1 LERKRNGNPDEYTYP
16 SGFTIKNEYK
26 TGNEALQSVK
36 EKQSG
41 KIIYAPG
48 SFNARG
54 QMNHYTIANK
64 SIYTSLEYDVYGL
77 PAFVKTGHS
86 YPGSTNIQYL
96 ETNFDSATGNLNWR
110 NI

>member
-1 LERKRNGNPDEYTYP
+1 MISVTLMNIPTHRAIPL
-16 SGFTIKNEYK
+16 K
-26 TGNEALQSVK
+26 TSTKPVTELCRTCVK